1 MENKKTLVNLAKNLA
16 NAMIEQ
22 DTYGWP
28 PECIFITYQ
37 PERPAQQV
45 DEVTEE

>member
-1 MENKKTLVNLAKNLA
+1 MEKKNPLVNIAKNLA

-37 PERPAQQV
+37 PERPIKQA
-45 DEVTEE
+45 EEAAEK

>member
-1 MENKKTLVNLAKNLA
+1 MENKKPLLNLAKTLA
-16 NAMIEQ
+16 NTMITQ

-37 PERPAQQV
+37 PERPVKQV
-45 DEVTEE
+45 EEDSEE